1 MVVEVAMAVVTVV
14 TEVLQSRSRS
24 RQAQNP
30 DSQKAQHQCRRWGS
44 VDGKGSRG
52 NLPRCIPQAQP
63 LLSYLP
69 ETIDLAAVTQLLPG
83 PTMMSQGGTPPTLVR
98 ARTVE
103 NSKQRPHQ
111 KTRGI
116 VRQRYGKGKRGG
128 RI

>member
-1 MVVEVAMAVVTVV
+1 MVVVEVAMAVDMVV

-30 DSQKAQHQCRRWGS
+30 DSQQAHHQRRRWGG
-44 VDGKGSRG
+44 VDGRGSRG
-52 NLPRCIPQAQP
+52 DLSKCILQAQP

-98 ARTVE
+98 ARTIE
-103 NSKQRPHQ
+103 TAS
-111 KTRGI
+111 RGNTKKP
-116 VRQRYGKGKRGG
+116 GAL
-128 RI
+128 